1 MIVSLIILLIII
13 AIVTKR
19 HRLKSA
25 CFAFAVIGSIVVLVV
40 GAATWP
46 YQLLGLGIWW
56 FLAWI
61 VGNIILFCM
70 NRKKNNDSEN
80 DIS

>member
-1 MIVSLIILLIII
+1 MFLIVPLIII
-13 AIVTKR
+13 ATVTEKQQ
-19 HRLKSA
+19 LKSA
-25 CFAFAVIGSIVVLVV
+25 LFGFAVIGSIVVLVV

-46 YQLLGLGIWW
+46 YQLLGLGTWW

-61 VGNIILFCM
+61 VDKIISFFM

-80 DIS
+80 DIP